1 MPSEERQAKSASP
14 ELRSEIQ
21 IPTGFMEGSQEFVDR
36 DKERAILLARIHDLA
51 NGEQLRK
58 RFKYFLWGIPAI
70 FASFFVLVASFLI
83 PTLLG
88 EVNEYPEVTVGIFL
102 SWCALAILLILKGFT
117 TVLTPVSLEKVYLTY
132 HIMPYSSEGTSHS
145 SLIFD
150 ANSIQDVTE
159 LKYDEIDAGKIEN
172 ISKLQSTID
181 NLDHTFENERLVVM
195 RLSEID
201 NIVESQTSINIKSR
215 TVEADSFVI
224 NGINSMINLCVPGS
238 PVVELG
244 SLDFDSDAAQAQ
256 VLEIRAL
263 EERGAS
269 LAQLNR
275 INDKVGKVRDEFAD
289 PLTHEI
295 AAIEAFGSFVH
306 DTQRDRWA
314 VANVEENVP
323 EFDEE
328 SYGFNIGRYNAKA
341 LIRSENEHGEKL
353 LSIPHKI
360 INLLQGKNIGEI
372 TDLKTTHDRAVLKL
386 KGETDRKMA
395 AAKEEADRTIMAFR
409 RRAQTNRQLLETQ
422 IETANQAVERVR
434 EARGWSNRTATENA
448 RRMSAINAANTRYD
462 RATTKIG
469 ELETKIEEANHN
481 AEMEEARTSESNA
494 SIQASV
500 ERQVADTT
508 TSLVTQLRSKML
520 GIERIINSRDR
531 QLDLAWSFL
540 KRSLPDEL
548 GSHARPFVLRRS
560 QLLDHG
566 FKIQREISSR
576 IEDLNQVL
584 GHIHNLKTDIAI
596 DSPVEIHIPFWIVHL
611 SGRYDKHVHVFTP
624 SQIKSRG
631 YVSSNWL
638 KEKMGATQYLGNIQP
653 VSKALIPMALSLL
666 ARGDRATL
674 PQESIQIP
682 FALEDSGILADQ
694 LNELVREGLISE
706 RYAAR
711 VATFWARKS
720 VGKNDKKDDGTLTET
735 VFVDDQVQR
744 N

>member
-117 TVLTPVSLEKVYLTY
+117 TVLTPVSLKKVYLTY

-159 LKYDEIDAGKIEN
+159 LKYDEIDAGKISN

-295 AAIEAFGSFVH
+295 AEVETFGSVVH

-323 EFDEE
+323 EFDYQE
-328 SYGFNIGRYNAKA
+328 YGFIIGRYNANASASSK
-341 LIRSENEHGEKL
+341 NQYVDTL

-360 INLLQGKNIGEI
+360 VSILQRKSMREIADLEAIHQRDVLMLEGETARTIAEAKERADKAIHGFLQKAETHGRSMETAQDAYQQAQLRIQQASGFPGGTATERARRTSAINSAR
-372 TDLKTTHDRAVLKL
+372 TRSDRA
-386 KGETDRKMA
+386 ETKYQDA
-395 AAKEEADRTIMAFR
+395 AAKFDEARNNAATGQERIKEVTETI
-409 RRAQTNRQLLETQ
+409 QT
-422 IETANQAVERVR
+422 AVEKQI
-434 EARGWSNRTATENA
+434 AGTTE
-448 RRMSAINAANTRYD
+448 
-462 RATTKIG
+462 
-469 ELETKIEEANHN
+469 
-481 AEMEEARTSESNA
+481 
-494 SIQASV
+494 
-500 ERQVADTT
+500 
-508 TSLVTQLRSKML
+508 SLGTQLRSKMV
-520 GIERIINSRDR
+520 GTERIINARDR
-531 QLDLAWSFL
+531 QLDLAMSFL
-540 KRSLPDEL
+540 TRSLPDEFA
-548 GSHARPFVLRRS
+548 SHARPFVLRRE
-560 QLLDHG
+560 QLLEPAS
-566 FKIQREISSR
+566 KIQGELSSR
-576 IEDLNQVL
+576 IDDLNQVL
-584 GHIHNLKTDIAI
+584 GHIHNLKTGIAI
-596 DSPVEIHIPFWIVHL
+596 DRPVEMHIPFWIVNL
-611 SGRYDKHVHVFTP
+611 SGRYDNHVHVFTP

-631 YVSSNWL
+631 YVPSNWL
-638 KEKMGATQYLGNIQP
+638 KEKMGATQYLDNIQP
-653 VSKALIPMALSLL
+653 ISRALIPMALSLL
-666 ARGDRATL
+666 ARSDNTTL
-674 PQESIQIP
+674 LQESIQIP
-682 FALEDSGILADQ
+682 FAPEDSGILAGQ
-694 LNELVREGLISE
+694 LDELVRDGLITE
-706 RYAAR
+706 RYATR
-711 VATFWARKS
+711 VATFWGSKS
-720 VGKNDKKDDGTLTET
+720 VGPNDKKLSKTLTET
-735 VFVDDQVQR
+735 TFVDSQEQY